1 MSDDVETDDGGMA
14 NERQLVTGQ
23 RLGRLP
29 LKTTRKALQFADFF
43 RFVRFPERIAYWTR
57 ATPLPRRTFGN
68 DSTGN
73 CTRAKQAYAAI
84 RMERIEQKRTIQITD
99 AEVVRVYTDMSNR
112 LYGGGDNGAYEDD
125 ALNEW
130 RNPETTIRDTKGH
143 PLTIDAYL
151 RINALNHQEVHAGLA
166 LSGAKG
172 LAVCFNLPVVAQRME
187 HWDVPEGQ
195 PLIGPWQ
202 PGSWGGHC
210 VAPETPIPLLNG
222 ETVPIVDLVGQERL
236 WVYGCLPNSQP
247 VPAMARAVVRTKR
260 AQTVRVHVDYGPA
273 IRTTRDHP
281 WMLRDGSY
289 LRADQLQPGTRLM
302 PLRRLVHHRGYEK
315 VKWYDGAKRQ
325 AFTHR
330 LVSELVNGAGPQDV
344 TDHLDGN
351 KRNNHPS
358 NLMVCSQSDHMR
370 RHRPWE
376 QSSATGTTA
385 FFATEA
391 GRTLAKQIAAGRRR
405 NNSGQFIPASENH
418 KVVAVEPA
426 GEDWVYDLIDVS
438 PTGNFAAGSVF
449 VHNSMW
455 LLCDYDDAGGW
466 LDDTWAHGPR
476 KVSWRFMAAYMDE
489 AHLVIDS
496 VDAWR
501 AQSDD
506 PKVLAALGDVV
517 DEVNA
522 ISSLT
527 IRLA

>member
-202 PGSWGGHC
+202 PGSWGGHSC
-210 VAPETPIPLLNG
+210 
-222 ETVPIVDLVGQERL
+222 
-236 WVYGCLPNSQP
+236 
-247 VPAMARAVVRTKR
+247 
-260 AQTVRVHVDYGPA
+260 
-273 IRTTRDHP
+273 
-281 WMLRDGSY
+281 
-289 LRADQLQPGTRLM
+289 
-302 PLRRLVHHRGYEK
+302 
-315 VKWYDGAKRQ
+315 
-325 AFTHR
+325 
-330 LVSELVNGAGPQDV
+330 
-344 TDHLDGN
+344 
-351 KRNNHPS
+351 
-358 NLMVCSQSDHMR
+358 
-370 RHRPWE
+370 
-376 QSSATGTTA
+376 
-385 FFATEA
+385 
-391 GRTLAKQIAAGRRR
+391 
-405 NNSGQFIPASENH
+405 
-418 KVVAVEPA
+418 
-426 GEDWVYDLIDVS
+426 
-438 PTGNFAAGSVF
+438 
-449 VHNSMW
+449 W